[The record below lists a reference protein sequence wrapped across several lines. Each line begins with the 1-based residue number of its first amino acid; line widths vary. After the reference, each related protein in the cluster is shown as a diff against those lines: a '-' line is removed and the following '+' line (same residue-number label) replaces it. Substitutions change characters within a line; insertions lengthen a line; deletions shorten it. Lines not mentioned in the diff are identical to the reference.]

1 MAQEGIAWLVAA
13 FAAIV
18 IVIRYSEP
26 VYAVLPGIVFVLL
39 YLLFRD
45 PLRSGPPIALGV
57 LSPVDGTVIE
67 VGRVEKGESGEAVLS
82 VEIEIDSLG
91 TYTAR
96 APVEGSI
103 KEMDKKA
110 LWLRTDEGQDVF
122 VRFSD
127 YRFGLPP
134 KSFARFGERLGQG
147 QRCAYLRLTRLVEVQ
162 FPLDGKILVE
172 KGQKVVAGV
181 DVIGSVQRP

>member
-1 MAQEGIAWLVAA
+1 MAQEGVFWLAA
-13 FAAIV
+13 VFAVVI

-26 VYAVLPGIVFVLL
+26 VLAVVPGIAFVLL

-45 PLRSGPPIALGV
+45 PLRTAPPVALGV
-57 LSPVDGTVIE
+57 ISPVDGKVTE
-67 VGRVEKGESGEAVLS
+67 VGRIEKGEAGVAVLS
-82 VEIEIDSLG
+82 VEIEIDHFG

-96 APVEGSI
+96 APVEGAI

-110 LWLRTDEGQDVF
+110 LWLHTDEGQDVF

-162 FPLDGKILVE
+162 FPVDGKILVE
-172 KGQKVVAGV
+172 KGQKVLAGV
-181 DVIGSVQRP
+181 DVIGTVLRT